1 MILTGNDC
9 DHFDQILNSLHFPRF
24 PLWLLTFHLLLS
36 FFLIRV
42 FGSLPFLAF
51 FLVLIDDR
59 RLLSIKTKLGLNRC
73 LSQGTK
79 AVSQLLDAKI
89 LHFGIIS
96 GHSGHGNFRSK
107 SFRGCHVPSEF
118 AGFNKNNKSEKSMSR
133 SECSWTLSLK
143 WMVSCKK
150 EATMCCCFP
159 LILFFP
165 FENLIVY
172 FASEY
177 SLYHIIFSLF
187 CCKDTENIWKW
198 AR

>member
-42 FGSLPFLAF
+42 FCSLPFLAL

-107 SFRGCHVPSEF
+107 SFRGCLVPSEF
-118 AGFNKNNKSEKSMSR
+118 AGFNKNNKSEKSMNR
-133 SECSWTLSLK
+133 CECSWTLFLK

-150 EATMCCCFP
+150 EATMCCCLS

>member
-24 PLWLLTFHLLLS
+24 PLWLLAFHLFLF

-42 FGSLPFLAF
+42 FCSLPFLAL

-89 LHFGIIS
+89 QHFGIIS

-118 AGFNKNNKSEKSMSR
+118 AGFNKNNKSEKSV
-133 SECSWTLSLK
+133 EI
-143 WMVSCKK
+143 
-150 EATMCCCFP
+150 CFP
-159 LILFFP
+159 TDFLIILLLKLLP
-165 FENLIVY
+165 
-172 FASEY
+172 
-177 SLYHIIFSLF
+177 
-187 CCKDTENIWKW
+187 
-198 AR
+198 

>member
-42 FGSLPFLAF
+42 FCSLPFLAF

-59 RLLSIKTKLGLNRC
+59 CLLSIKTKLGLNRC

-89 LHFGIIS
+89 QHFGIIS

-107 SFRGCHVPSEF
+107 SFGRCHVPSEF
-118 AGFNKNNKSEKSMSR
+118 AGFNKNNKSEKSV
-133 SECSWTLSLK
+133 EI
-143 WMVSCKK
+143 
-150 EATMCCCFP
+150 CFP
-159 LILFFP
+159 TDFLIILLLKLLP
-165 FENLIVY
+165 
-172 FASEY
+172 
-177 SLYHIIFSLF
+177 
-187 CCKDTENIWKW
+187 
-198 AR
+198 

>member
-24 PLWLLTFHLLLS
+24 PLWLLTFHLFLF

-42 FGSLPFLAF
+42 FCSLPFLAL

-89 LHFGIIS
+89 QHFGIIS

-107 SFRGCHVPSEF
+107 SFGGCLVPSEF
-118 AGFNKNNKSEKSMSR
+118 AGFNKNNKSEKSV
-133 SECSWTLSLK
+133 EI
-143 WMVSCKK
+143 
-150 EATMCCCFP
+150 CFP
-159 LILFFP
+159 TDFLIILLLKLLP
-165 FENLIVY
+165 
-172 FASEY
+172 
-177 SLYHIIFSLF
+177 
-187 CCKDTENIWKW
+187 
-198 AR
+198 

>member
-1 MILTGNDC
+1 MTVTTLTRYWIL
-9 DHFDQILNSLHFPRF
+9 FIFP
-24 PLWLLTFHLLLS
+24 
-36 FFLIRV
+36 
-42 FGSLPFLAF
+42 GSLFDPWLSIYSCLSSWFVFFAAFLFLPF

-59 RLLSIKTKLGLNRC
+59 RLLSIKTKLGLNRY

-89 LHFGIIS
+89 QHFGIIS

-118 AGFNKNNKSEKSMSR
+118 AGFNKNNKSEKSVSR
-133 SECSWTLSLK
+133 SECSRTLFLK

-150 EATMCCCFP
+150 KATMCCCFP